1 MKKPTHVVYREHVQR
16 MRKRERNKLTKI
28 TIELEAEIALWL
40 SVQCQHE
47 RCRRSTWIKRAVI
60 AALEASRSN
69 TTCTDVGSVIKRE
82 T

>member
-1 MKKPTHVVYREHVQR
+1 MKKPAHVVYREHVQR
-16 MRKRERNKLTKI
+16 LRKRERNKLTKI

-47 RCRRSTWIKRAVI
+47 RCRKSTWIKRAVI

-69 TTCTDVGSVIKRE
+69 TISTGAGLANKRE
-82 T
+82 M